1 MLLIHVDRGSQN
13 LSLSPEQSSPPGK
26 KVTYVVT
33 TASGDLQSF
42 PRFLLATRHLP
53 FMQLVP
59 VTHATV
65 ELQACPAEKQTN
77 NFTFHEHGT
86 IWQFF
91 GRHLLPGRTSL
102 RPHIGGSA
110 RSCWSKRSNPCRLA
124 GNSGKFSHF
133 KPGQVVDEK

>member
-65 ELQACPAEKQTN
+65 ELQACPAEKHFMSMAQSGS
-77 NFTFHEHGT
+77 FSGVTFCLAGLH
-86 IWQFF
+86 
-91 GRHLLPGRTSL
+91 
-102 RPHIGGSA
+102 SA
-110 RSCWSKRSNPCRLA
+110 RTLVVPHAVVGRRGAILA
-124 GNSGKFSHF
+124 GWQGIQGSFRISS
-133 KPGQVVDEK
+133 QDRL